1 MHNHLYLYPNL
12 KTVRKSKFS
21 QKELAELIGISQQEI
36 SRYECGETKAPVN
49 FIKDVADICGVSTDY
64 IFGRSRSTADML
76 SEEEF
81 EMLELFSKLSEEN
94 KIKINPFAQAPNPGA
109 FFMLKF
115 PQEMQGNRRS

>member
-94 KIKINPFAQAPNPGA
+94 KIKIMERAEVLF
-109 FFMLKF
+109 
-115 PQEMQGNRRS
+115 EMQERSELWITE